1 MAASVGL
8 DADGA
13 GLAAGV
19 VVAATVGFS
28 PHACHQPLAT
38 PLM

>member
-1 MAASVGL
+1 MAASVEL
-8 DADGA
+8 DTDGE
-13 GLAAGV
+13 GLAAGA
-19 VVAATVGFS
+19 VAATVGFS